1 MENAIIIRQMSN
13 IERRRWLKDGPSMNL
28 TQLQLCFALLA
39 SYTYMPCLCH
49 GCTWA
54 CWNQRWASSKTWAR
68 GVGACERGLV
78 FLGPR
83 RVMSRRRLAT
93 RHEVDVCGP
102 LHVIHT
108 WRLVGV
114 WIWTPAPLNF
124 PYGPTT
130 CLTLHVLFF
139 SISAFFLS
147 FSYFLSLK

>member
-1 MENAIIIRQMSN
+1 MDPPWIWLSSNSASLCWHHTHTCHVYAMDVHGHVEIR
-13 IERRRWLKDGPSMNL
+13 DGL
-28 TQLQLCFALLA
+28 HQ
-39 SYTYMPCLCH
+39 
-49 GCTWA
+49 
-54 CWNQRWASSKTWAR
+54 KTWAR

-83 RVMSRRRLAT
+83 RVMSPRRLAT

-130 CLTLHVLFF
+130 CLTFHVLFF